1 MLSLTERELQI
12 VKDILSR
19 YIPSYPVWVFGSR
32 VTGDNKQFSDL
43 DLAIISDEAVPVE
56 TFAKL
61 REAFSES
68 DLTFKVNL
76 IDWATIDESF
86 RKIIRTHHKILQ

>member
-1 MLSLTERELQI
+1 MLNLTARELQI
-12 VKDILSR
+12 VKDILVQ
-19 YIPSYPVWVFGSR
+19 YAPTYPVWVFGSR
-32 VTGDNKQFSDL
+32 VTGSNKQFSDL

-68 DLTFKVNL
+68 DLTFKVDL
-76 IDWATIDESF
+76 IDWTTIDKSF
-86 RKIIRTHHKILQ
+86 QKIILTHHEILQ